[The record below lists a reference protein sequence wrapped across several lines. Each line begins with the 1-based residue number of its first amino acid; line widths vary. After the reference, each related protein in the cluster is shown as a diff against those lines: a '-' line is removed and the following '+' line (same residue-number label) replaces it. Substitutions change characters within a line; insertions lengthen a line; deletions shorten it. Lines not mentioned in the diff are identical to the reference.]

1 MTPDCP
7 QCRIRIFNEPVG
19 VLEIGDILGKP
30 WYSIAMI
37 KNPAVLRKFEEQFIS
52 GQGRLSYDRSR
63 ELFAAMW
70 KEGVTLGVLP
80 AADPLAEIEVD
91 IRMARILN
99 SCLTKPSS
107 E

>member
-1 MTPDCP
+1 
-7 QCRIRIFNEPVG
+7 
-19 VLEIGDILGKP
+19 
-30 WYSIAMI
+30 MI
-37 KNPAVLRKFEEQFIS
+37 KNPEILRKFESQLISDQGDIPYEQF
-52 GQGRLSYDRSR
+52 RK
-63 ELFAAMW
+63 LFAAMW

-80 AADPLAEIEVD
+80 PADPLAGIEVD